1 MADLLLGIKI
11 GAQGGPQ
18 TVKEIKAIDD
28 RVKAL
33 QEQNRRAAETAKQL
47 GEAYQ
52 LSDAEIDSLVRELIR
67 LDQQTEAATESARK
81 AEEAY
86 NNLSAT
92 EKAIR
97 LLQDALSPDQNAAR
111 LLNVLGQIR
120 AGSQDTAVVAARLK
134 TAFNLDDEKA
144 QRLAV
149 AIDRL
154 QDESED
160 ATVVARQ
167 LGQELDL
174 SDVEVD
180 ALVREMN
187 RLKGAVDDTS
197 DRATFMQEVFTGF
210 VRSIGERGLDL
221 VINSI
226 RGLGQALTD
235 TAQQSIGLANQY
247 TAAQAALATLGADS
261 DSIAQALAGV
271 STELGGQVDT
281 VELLQGSYDIVS
293 SGFTDAADVA
303 KIAEAS
309 VKGATAGFSD
319 FATVSDALTSVINA
333 YGLSAD
339 DAARVTD
346 NFLAVQNAGKITVA
360 QYGAQIGVVASIA
373 AQAGVSIDELGAFV
387 ATATAKGVRYES
399 AITGLRQAI
408 SSILKPSKEAQDLAA
423 ELGVG
428 FDATSL
434 QTKGLSGVLADLNA
448 TGNDSQETLIKLF
461 GSVEAVAAIAPATG
475 SGIDDLNRNLA
486 FITNSAGEADK
497 GFQLI
502 AGTVEGAGAALR
514 GTLNNALLEL
524 GRALQP
530 LQGTLL
536 NFASALATAT
546 INGLGGFEGLAEAS
560 QRFQEAL
567 TGNPALVQELGR
579 ALAEI
584 LQLITLGLTD
594 AINSFAN
601 QIEQLDP
608 RAIQA
613 FSQGFIDVSQTI
625 FSLIQTLGTIATTV
639 VQITSVVVGQVS
651 GPISGAFSALLD
663 VIDPVLAFV
672 NLLVGLMANLAQN
685 TGLVNTVFQTL
696 AIRLIAI
703 QALSFGK
710 TITTITAAI
719 SAQIAAVGGLSA
731 GLVALKAA
739 ALTAAAGLG
748 TTIAAAAAAAGPFVV
763 LAAAVA
769 SVNFIKF
776 TRDLKVANDALD
788 AYTVGVDVSTATAFD
803 FANKLNNINDAIAQA
818 NGKATDE
825 QKRQLTELARL
836 SKEQIDDLNRQ
847 LEEVESFEPK
857 NQDQAAAQQ
866 ALAAQIRTTITA
878 LENQV
883 KEAETNLSAAAQ
895 QTGQAS
901 GQALGEGVS
910 EAATG
915 AVEAAATEVEGALT
929 KLTTANRTALTQI
942 ERDANLAKA
951 AILER
956 GGTEEE
962 ITANETASIQ
972 KRIDANKEYLKQLQG
987 LTNQSAED
995 QAKTAEEILRV
1006 ETTLAND
1013 RVTLAQRVA
1022 TTRMEEAQKAAKE
1035 EADALK
1041 AVQEEQKRLAQEA
1054 FADRQRDEGTI
1065 FSDAQA
1071 EKAEAFQNAQN
1082 ARQKTFQETLQG
1094 EQERF
1099 SENQNNRQK
1108 AFQKQQQ
1115 SDATAFQDRQNAAS
1129 KAFQESQQ
1137 AAAKAFQESQQAAA
1151 NAFQAKQQAAADRAN
1166 REFGVLTNE
1175 VERRFQI
1182 QQAANAQERAELEDK
1197 FRLEDEQLKE
1207 RRKIESQVLREQGS
1221 ILSRRNEAV
1230 QLSPL
1235 EQAQKDFADQQRA
1248 EADAFQKAQQLQ
1260 AAEFQ
1265 LAQQAES
1272 EAFQLN
1278 QRLEAQAFQEEQQ
1291 LATEEFE
1298 LAQRAAQKAFQDQ
1311 QEAQTEA
1318 FQQAQQE
1325 RQKAFQ
1331 LEQREIERAFQE
1343 QQRAEQAAFAA
1354 QQRELDKQNAREVQ
1368 AILDRASGTSA
1379 QSLRSGGVAEGGI
1392 VQVHKD
1398 EFLIP
1403 PKGTRVVSQADS
1415 RALVRESLAS
1425 TPEIPVSR
1433 VAMSTKGIEARLD
1446 ALLATVQ
1453 SRGPL
1458 VAPSSFTLN
1467 TQSPVQDAV
1476 AIQLQ
1481 QIRGLTRRGI
1491 L

>member
-67 LDQQTEAATESARK
+67 LDQQTEAAAASARK

-154 QDESED
+154 QDESQD

-235 TAQQSIGLANQY
+235 TAQKSIGLANQY
-247 TAAQAALATLGADS
+247 TAASAALGTLGADS
-261 DSIAQALAGV
+261 ESISQALSGV
-271 STELGGQVDT
+271 STALGGQVDT

-524 GRALQP
+524 GQALQP
-530 LQGTLL
+530 IQGALL

-546 INGLGGFEGLAEAS
+546 INNFGGFDNLADAA
-560 QRFQEAL
+560 QRFQVVL
-567 TGNPALVQELGR
+567 NGNPEIVNNIAK
-579 ALAEI
+579 ALAD
-584 LQLITLGLTD
+584 L
-594 AINSFAN
+594 
-601 QIEQLDP
+601 
-608 RAIQA
+608 
-613 FSQGFIDVSQTI
+613 
-625 FSLIQTLGTIATTV
+625 ATTTVDEFAKMIDAVTAFIGEGENLEIVTDGIDTLNASLEVLGGSIRFV
-639 VQITSVVVGQVS
+639 VALADSLAGLKARYDDLPGPIKNVNTLINFS
-651 GPISGAFSALLD
+651 GP
-663 VIDPVLAFV
+663 
-672 NLLVGLMANLAQN
+672 
-685 TGLVNTVFQTL
+685 
-696 AIRLIAI
+696 
-703 QALSFGK
+703 
-710 TITTITAAI
+710 
-719 SAQIAAVGGLSA
+719 SAQANIFSA
-731 GLVALKAA
+731 GLAIVRKQMELLGNATRNVSEFIANLVNRFDFLANNPVIKVLIDKILEVETVSGGLGAG
-739 ALTAAAGLG
+739 LAAGLG
-748 TTIAAAAAAAGPFVV
+748 
-763 LAAAVA
+763 
-769 SVNFIKF
+769 
-776 TRDLKVANDALD
+776 
-788 AYTVGVDVSTATAFD
+788 AT
-803 FANKLNNINDAIAQA
+803 QE
-818 NGKATDE
+818 G
-825 QKRQLTELARL
+825 
-836 SKEQIDDLNRQ
+836 
-847 LEEVESFEPK
+847 
-857 NQDQAAAQQ
+857 
-866 ALAAQIRTTITA
+866 ITA
-878 LENQV
+878 LETTATATTQV
-883 KEAETNLSAAAQ
+883 AETVQEASAVV
-895 QTGQAS
+895 
-901 GQALGEGVS
+901 E
-910 EAATG
+910 E
-915 AVEAAATEVEGALT
+915 AVETTENALT
-929 KLTTANRTALTQI
+929 KLTTANRSALSQI
-942 ERDANLAKA
+942 DRDSTTAKA

-962 ITANETASIQ
+962 VTANETASIQ

-987 LTNQSAED
+987 LTGQNAED

-1013 RVTLAQRVA
+1013 RITLAQRVA
-1022 TTRMEEAQKAAKE
+1022 TTRREEAQKAAKE
-1035 EADALK
+1035 ESDALK

-1115 SDATAFQDRQNAAS
+1115 TDATAFQDRQNAAS

-1235 EQAQKDFADQQRA
+1235 EQAQKDFADQQKA
-1248 EADAFQKAQQLQ
+1248 AADAFQKAQQLE

-1272 EAFQLN
+1272 EAFEAN
-1278 QRLEAQAFQEEQQ
+1278 QRLEAQAFQAEQQ
-1291 LATEEFE
+1291 LASEKFE

-1433 VAMSTKGIEARLD
+1433 VAMGTKGIEARLD

-1453 SRGPL
+1453 SRGPV

-1481 QIRGLTRRGI
+1481 QIRGLTKRGI